1 MTTATRELLL
11 RDLPVASID
20 RIRYR
25 FTGSTNSL
33 LARTPEAIDQLI
45 ETYPLLQMEWRED
58 YQCFSIESANQEL
71 GTFMVYPKEGDM
83 AILNRI
89 VTDEACQLLASSL
102 DEAGKRLQAAA
113 AEIGANIGDYNPGY
127 VRLVTGTI
135 AKQIADDPPYD
146 LYQILKAAISD
157 EEESEF
163 DQVLDTCS
171 DQMKVVLKRLRKGLC
186 DGSLDSDC
194 CDGDSSTGN
203 VADRAMVP
211 GSGCSECGLEQCPG
225 GWPCEQ
231 G

>member
-1 MTTATRELLL
+1 MTTATQLLL

-25 FTGSTNSL
+25 YTGSTNSL

-45 ETYPLLQMEWRED
+45 ETYPLLQLEWRED

-102 DEAGKRLQAAA
+102 DEAGKRLQVAA

-127 VRLVTGTI
+127 VRLITGTI

-146 LYQILKAAISD
+146 LWQILKAAIAD
-157 EEESEF
+157 EEESDFE
-163 DQVLDTCS
+163 QVYDACKS
-171 DQMKVVLKRLRKGLC
+171 EMQVVLKRLRKGLC

-194 CDGDSSTGN
+194 CDGAVTTGD
-203 VADRAMVP
+203 VADRAMVS
-211 GSGCSECGLEQCPG
+211 GSAHCQCGGAVCDAGSNGCT
-225 GWPCEQ
+225 
-231 G
+231 